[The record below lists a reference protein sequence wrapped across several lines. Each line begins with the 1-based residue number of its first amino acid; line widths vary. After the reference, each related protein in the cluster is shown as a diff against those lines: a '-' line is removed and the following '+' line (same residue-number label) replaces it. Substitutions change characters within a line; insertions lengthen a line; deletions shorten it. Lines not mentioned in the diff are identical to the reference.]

1 MSVIRRSVIASVA
14 DKYATQVIS
23 VVTLATMSRILTPAE
38 TGIYL
43 LASTVILL
51 LDNLRLFGTGIF
63 IVQEKTLA
71 PQTVR
76 TVFTIT
82 LLISLSLAGL
92 LVAASDLIA
101 GFFHEPQVGRLLVVA
116 ALSFVIA
123 PFGGPLLAL
132 MQRDLSFTRLAM
144 LNVAMALVNAGVTIT
159 LGAMGWGP
167 VSHVWGI
174 VAAGAVLA
182 LGAMLLRPE
191 FWVFRPSLQGARR
204 ILSFGAVS
212 SSVTVLNMA
221 YEMLPRL
228 ALGRLLGV
236 DAVGIYARAVTVC
249 QLPDR
254 ALVSALQPV
263 VLPAMAMHARQGGD
277 LRVSYLR
284 GHALMSAIQWPTLM
298 MLALLA
304 NPVVAILLGAQWSET
319 PPLVRII
326 ATATMAL
333 APAFMT
339 FPLLVSVGR
348 IRDTFWASLIC
359 LPPSV
364 LAVVAAAHLGLTA
377 VAASLLV
384 IAPFQMVV
392 ALLFIRR
399 AIGLRLGQLWVASL
413 RSIGVTAATAALPL
427 AVIATS
433 GRGFDLGMGQTAVA
447 VAGGAIGWL
456 AGIML
461 TNHPIR
467 SEIMAVWRMI
477 ARPRGPATHPAE

>member
-14 DKYATQVIS
+14 DKYATQIIS
-23 VVTLATMSRILTPAE
+23 IVTLAVMSRVLTPAE

-51 LDNLRLFGTGIF
+51 LENLRLFGTGIF
-63 IVQEKTLA
+63 IVQERTLA

-82 LLISLSLAGL
+82 LMISVTLAGGMIL
-92 LVAASDLIA
+92 GSGLIA
-101 GFFHEPQVGRLLVVA
+101 GFFREPQVGHLLVVA
-116 ALSFVIA
+116 SLSFVIA

-132 MQRDLSFTRLAM
+132 MQRDLSFTRLAV

-159 LGAMGWGP
+159 LGTMGFGP
-167 VSHVWGI
+167 VSYVWGI
-174 VAAGAVLA
+174 VASGATLA
-182 LGAMLLRPE
+182 LGAMLLRPD
-191 FWVFRPSLQGARR
+191 FWVFRPSLHDARR

-221 YEMLPRL
+221 YDMLPRL

-263 VLPAMAMHARQGGD
+263 VLPAMAMHARLGGD

-284 GHALMSAIQWPTLM
+284 GHALMSAIQWPTLI

-304 NPVVAILLGAQWSET
+304 DPVVAILLGPQWEQT

-326 ATATMAL
+326 AIATMAM

-348 IRDTFWASLIC
+348 IRDTLWSSLIC
-359 LPPSV
+359 LPPSI
-364 LAVVAAAHLGLTA
+364 LAVIVAAHLGLTA
-377 VAASLLV
+377 VAASLLI
-384 IAPFQMVV
+384 IAPFQMFV

-399 AIGLRLGQLWVASL
+399 AIGLRIGQLWAASL
-413 RSIGVTAATAALPL
+413 RSIAVTAATAALPML
-427 AVIATS
+427 VIATS
-433 GRGFDLGMGQTAVA
+433 KDGFDLGMARTAVA

-456 AGIML
+456 AGIVL
-461 TNHPIR
+461 TDHPIR

-477 ARPRGPATHPAE
+477 AQGRRPATQPAA